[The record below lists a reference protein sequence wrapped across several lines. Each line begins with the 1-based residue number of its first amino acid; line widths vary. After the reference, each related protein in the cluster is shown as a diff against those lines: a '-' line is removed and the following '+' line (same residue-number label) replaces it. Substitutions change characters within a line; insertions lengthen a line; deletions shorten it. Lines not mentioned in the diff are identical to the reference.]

1 MSGTSTSDK
10 RQMIERWDTIFRAL
24 TAEPRR
30 QLVVSLLEAPPGR
43 ELSLPE
49 AANPPYLLR
58 DPESLY
64 SELIHSHLPLLENAG
79 LIEWQREPLCA
90 KRGPQFEEAA
100 TVIEA
105 IQQNASTLPPSLREG
120 CQRLEEQKRRQN
132 P

>member
-1 MSGTSTSDK
+1 
-10 RQMIERWDTIFRAL
+10 MIERWDTIFRAL

-30 QLVVSLLEAPPGR
+30 QLVVALMEAPAER

-64 SELIHSHLPLLENAG
+64 SELIHSHLPCLESAG

-90 KRGPQFEEAA
+90 TRGPRFEEVA
-100 TVIEA
+100 TVMQSLQE
-105 IQQNASTLPPSLREG
+105 NASTLPPSLRDG
-120 CQRLEEQKRRQN
+120 CQRLEEHARGQN
-132 P
+132 S